1 MTFEEELTEKFAQMD
16 IIELEDIIKNK
27 KEEYT
32 PEAYSIACDQ
42 FTRRYEGNPDL
53 IIQEAKEKAAK
64 NILNEIE
71 KELNPPMKWYYFL
84 IWFSIPCSI
93 LNLFTSINPEV
104 PIITYLFITALI
116 IAEVFLI
123 QKKRAG
129 IYIFLSLLL
138 IDTISYLS
146 IPDTVLCITYGIY
159 LIINIIYFNNRKHL
173 FK

>member
-1 MTFEEELTEKFAQMD
+1 MD
-16 IIELEDIIKNK
+16 ILELEDLIKNK
-27 KEEYT
+27 REEYT
-32 PEAYSIACDQ
+32 PEAYSIACEQ
-42 FTRRYEGNPDL
+42 FTQRYEGNPEL

-71 KELNPPMKWYYFL
+71 KEVNPSMKWYYFL

-93 LNLFTSINPEV
+93 LNLFSSINPEV

-116 IAEVFLI
+116 ITEVFLI
-123 QKKRAG
+123 QKKRTG

-146 IPDTVLCITYGIY
+146 IPDIALCVAYGIY

-173 FK
+173 FN